1 MAKAYL
7 PGTVRERIQDLMK
20 EHHLSQSELAAMVGS
35 SDSALS
41 RFLRGKTDKLG
52 DEAVIRLA
60 RAFNVS
66 TDFLLGETDIPDR
79 KNYEIAELGL
89 SVEAAQNLYTGKVCS
104 EIVSRLLESPTF
116 AEVTYRIE
124 QHCNDELAKGI
135 AAQNQ
140 LYSTLSDLT
149 RTNVKSRYAGRAA
162 RDICRLKTP
171 VYQADLTMI
180 EVQFMNVIREIKRD
194 KSSEFTAVK
203 AQTND
208 ITRKVFEGLTKDQD
222 RRLPKITPEQV
233 ADTMMDS
240 VAGLDLQKETLDTF
254 RNAMI
259 LLFSDLER
267 AAKQG
272 KADESRDNAEQ

>member
-89 SVEAAQNLYTGKVCS
+89 SVEAAKNLYTGKVCS

-162 RDICRLKTP
+162 RDIGRLKTP

-203 AQTND
+203 EQTDD